1 MPETPLVTIPLEID
15 PKLLEKIRA
24 SQAAIAPG
32 KRGKLVASIDLKGN
46 LSIGVG
52 ARVGAGARV
61 EATVL
66 GPETIV
72 GEGSNLLRSVVLRGA
87 TVAPGERVTD
97 MVVSPE
103 AVLPCG

>member
-52 ARVGAGARV
+52 ARVQDRITVGA
-61 EATVL
+61 
-66 GPETIV
+66 
-72 GEGSNLLRSVVLRGA
+72 VVLRDAQGHTQAGA
-87 TVAPGERVTD
+87 QVSIEWAPA
-97 MVVSPE
+97 P
-103 AVLPCG
+103 